1 MCSAGGLLFSQSDPF
16 LPPEVSSD
24 DITVNEVMAALQ
36 ETARRMSTGAV
47 FQGSSRMI
55 HGSMGP
61 WVVVTSQELGIANGT
76 GSALDPDPNPKARG

>member
-55 HGSMGP
+55 HGSMGRCHVAGA
-61 WVVVTSQELGIANGT
+61 WHSQW
-76 GSALDPDPNPKARG
+76 DRKCARP